1 MKPHLKMFRGYLTES
16 EQCDTLEA
24 VLHVFPPTSASVTPG
39 SYLVRVAMRPGLVLL
54 CWCSLCPPAHSV
66 LSRGRPPID
75 TVHAPPWFM
84 SHLSRLM
91 FLSPKTGCSRL
102 AFCTALRG
110 HCLGMPRSTV
120 IKLHQVGNRV
130 VPITQK
136 TFNTTQTKCI
146 KEYLCLML
154 ACVWSHIDRMQGL
167 NKNHYK
173 FFSLECWKKMWFY
186 HEIAW

>member
-1 MKPHLKMFRGYLTES
+1 MEGAQTAQIWSTLISNNQITNKFFYTTDWSWLKVNSVTQWSHFSQRQNRG
-16 EQCDTLEA
+16 
-24 VLHVFPPTSASVTPG
+24 VFAPDSASVTPG
-39 SYLVRVAMRPGLVLL
+39 SYPVRVVMRPGLMLL
-54 CWCSLCPPAHSV
+54 SWCSLCPPAHSV

-120 IKLHQVGNRV
+120 IKLHQVG
-130 VPITQK
+130 T
-136 TFNTTQTKCI
+136 
-146 KEYLCLML
+146 E
-154 ACVWSHIDRMQGL
+154 WSP
-167 NKNHYK
+167 
-173 FFSLECWKKMWFY
+173 
-186 HEIAW
+186 